1 MSEKQNK
8 ANKNIGEDKFK
19 NHFKASILLA
29 LLSVISMSSLLVYFA
44 SWVKISFLVEFFSG
58 TTTPLDF
65 LLVFFNFY
73 WLTFKEMIRAS
84 LISFLIIIIAGVWGI
99 LSIHRYLYLNKRN
112 SVVAIIA
119 YLLSW
124 FLFVSLPFISYIP
137 VFCFWLIIYYWCIE
151 EKPVISENGQNKGDK

>member
-58 TTTPLDF
+58 ATTPLDF

-84 LISFLIIIIAGVWGI
+84 SVSFLMLVISGLWGL
-99 LSIHRYLYLNKRN
+99 LSIYKYLTLNNRNYL
-112 SVVAIIA
+112 IPLIL
-119 YLLSW
+119 YFLTW
-124 FLFVSLPFISYIP
+124 FIFISLPFISYIP
-137 VFCFWLIIYYWCIE
+137 IFCIWLVIYYWCIYD
-151 EKPVISENGQNKGDK
+151 KNLNYTNKDK